1 MNCKKCEVCSATW
14 VDGQLYWSGTQKQ
27 GRNLDLASLCCNRL
41 ALIDPRKFK
50 LCPNPCKGQE
60 GGDTWDERMKF
71 LIGEEETRKRR
82 MEL

>member
-41 ALIDPRKFK
+41 AALDPTKFE
-50 LCPNPCKGQE
+50 LCANPCKGQE
-60 GGDTWDERMKF
+60 GGDTWEERMKF

-82 MEL
+82 ME